1 VNIALKHL
9 CISDSTVPYST
20 VYHPASFINRFQIA
34 VKMKMKQKMIRY
46 DAKSCCRAIGLF
58 LLLLA
63 GPCSSLSMGS
73 AAKPYQKQKV
83 CVFGPGGY
91 LGGCIFGFL
100 QRCGSLYGT
109 GISGVQGSP
118 RGITATAFGSVY
130 LNSVL
135 SKNFILAQADESFIK
150 LTDMSSVD
158 AIKERVLGFDAAIL
172 ATRCTVEK
180 RPVTLGSY
188 EKGPNDKT
196 TEFYMDRP
204 RSSTVRVNDDP
215 EFSME
220 LFQSSLEACRE
231 GGIKRV
237 VVVETDGEFENPSLA
252 GDKYLNALNS
262 CGISYTYIRPSGRL
276 ENFPDYTFAKGVQGN
291 LKVDNMLTSSFD
303 SSSETDSD
311 VIYREDLAALCV
323 QSLLSLDWNSNSILQ
338 VRCTGPASMEQ
349 TALIAKEWC
358 VNSKS
363 LESLLDETV
372 VAVN

>member
-1 VNIALKHL
+1 
-9 CISDSTVPYST
+9 
-20 VYHPASFINRFQIA
+20 
-34 VKMKMKQKMIRY
+34 
-46 DAKSCCRAIGLF
+46 
-58 LLLLA
+58 
-63 GPCSSLSMGS
+63 
-73 AAKPYQKQKV
+73 
-83 CVFGPGGY
+83 
-91 LGGCIFGFL
+91 
-100 QRCGSLYGT
+100 
-109 GISGVQGSP
+109 
-118 RGITATAFGSVY
+118 
-130 LNSVL
+130 
-135 SKNFILAQADESFIK
+135 
-150 LTDMSSVD
+150 VD

-180 RPVTLGSY
+180 RPVTFGSY
-188 EKGPNDKT
+188 ESGPNDKT

-204 RSSTVRVNDDP
+204 RSSTDKVKDDP

-220 LFQSSLEACRE
+220 LFQSSLEACRA

-262 CGISYTYIRPSGRL
+262 CGISYTYLRPSGRL

-291 LKVDNMLTSSFD
+291 LKVDMWNGFD
-303 SSSETDSD
+303 SSRETTDSD

-338 VRCTGPASMEQ
+338 VRSTGPAAMEQ
-349 TALIAKEWC
+349 TGLIAKEWC

-363 LESLLDETV
+363 LESLLDEAV